1 MTSVYVAKECY
12 KDESFI
18 LATQAK
24 QVFYLQDNLNGPDWR
39 IVEECNHRNVWDL
52 PDIDLILGQSSSS
65 VQLSVEPSGLDSL
78 STRHQSA
85 IPEPVSNEGLNLE
98 NIEEEEFID
107 DLSDE
112 ETDDEDLMEED
123 DLSDDDD

>member
-1 MTSVYVAKECY
+1 M
-12 KDESFI
+12 
-18 LATQAK
+18 
-24 QVFYLQDNLNGPDWR
+24 NGPDWR
-39 IVEECNHRNVWDL
+39 IVEECNHQNVWDL

-65 VQLSVEPSGLDSL
+65 VQLSVEPLDLDSL

-85 IPEPVSNEGLNLE
+85 IPEPVSNDAVNLLE

-107 DLSDE
+107 DE
-112 ETDDEDLMEED
+112 ETEDEDLMEED